1 MNLARGSVLRP
12 VAVIMRIAAL
22 VLLGA
27 VCLTK
32 LPVDLL
38 PNVSIPTVSIIT
50 QWPNVAPEEIES
62 QVTRP
67 IEEAVSAAP
76 NVSTVQS
83 TSNDGIST
91 VRVQFAWGTDVGQA
105 AIDVLQVVEKAR
117 QRFPTD
123 PTLQTPIVYKYDPSQ
138 LPILIYAVSGESDS
152 VKLRTELDNEI
163 SPIIESANGVASAVV
178 TGGNDRAILVNVD
191 PAKLLAYHVSM
202 AQVSQRIGQE
212 NQNDPAGIGLQ
223 SKTEYTIRALGWFT
237 SPAQIAQVPLSSVNG
252 RTITI
257 GDVATVVD
265 ADQEPRL
272 FTRLNGNPA
281 AGLIVSKQSSA
292 NTIDT
297 AKAVQV
303 KLKDVEK
310 RYPGLHFELA
320 YDQSQY
326 IANSIN
332 DLKVNAALGGVL
344 AVLILLFFLRNVRST
359 LVVALSIP
367 ISIIST
373 FALLY
378 VCGFTLNTMSLGGL
392 ALATGLIADDAVVV
406 LENIYRHFDRDKMRP
421 AEAAIAGANEIFS
434 AVIASTITII
444 VVFLPLLLIKGQAG
458 QMFTQF
464 ALVVIFSILVSLLD
478 ATTVVPMLASRLI
491 KERQPGDASLDAEGG
506 SSKGLFGVF
515 GRWFGAMDHSYRRG
529 LGWAIHHRIVVVSLA
544 LGITALSFL
553 LIPQIGSELL
563 PQTDSGNLQVNVK
576 LPPGTALADT
586 NRLMRQIEQLVLA
599 NPNVAT
605 VFSSAGSNLTLSG
618 TSAALNGNQGALQVR
633 LKDKRTESTQQIVQD
648 LHQKLAQV
656 PGGRVSVSAVDV
668 VSRVLTGG
676 DSNIE
681 VDIYGPDL
689 KTLSQLGAQAT
700 GKMKAVT
707 GLSNVDVNWQDT
719 SPEIQWQIDRELAS
733 QQGVTFQDVAGTINT
748 ATNGNTASYYQE
760 NGYQYA
766 IVVEVAPDQRRTTS
780 QLATLPVYPS
790 ANSATTHAVLLEQVA
805 HPIVASGPASITRQD
820 RQRYIAVTGTPLGR
834 SAGDLQGDVSKVMA
848 GVKLPLGYYWD
859 WGYSQKQQ
867 AQEFSGMGLAIGLAI
882 GLIYMLLAAQF
893 ESFVHPLTILC
904 SVPVSA
910 VGVLLALFL
919 TGRHFGLTA
928 LIGML
933 MLVGIV
939 VKNGILLVDY
949 TNLLRRQGLSR
960 DEAVLRAG
968 PTRLRPILMTSSAAI
983 LGMIPI
989 ALALGKGSET
999 NAPMATVVIG
1009 GLLTSTFL
1017 TLFVVPTVYTL
1028 FDDLGRRFRKDD
1040 RDFAPPTLVEPS
1052 PAGVGAAPAA
1062 VGQSEAN
1069 RVEK

>member
-12 VAVIMRIAAL
+12 VAVVMRIAAL

-38 PNVSIPTVSIIT
+38 PNVSIPTVSIVT

-83 TSNDGIST
+83 TSSDGVST
-91 VRVQFAWGTDVGQA
+91 VRVQFGWGTDVGQA
-105 AIDVLQVVEKAR
+105 AIDVLQLVERAR

-123 PTLQTPIVYKYDPSQ
+123 PTLQTPIVYKFDPSQ
-138 LPILIYAVSGESDS
+138 LPIMTYAVSGEPNS
-152 VKLRTELDNEI
+152 VKLRTELDNDI
-163 SPIIESANGVASAVV
+163 TPIIESANGVASAIV
-178 TGGNDRAILVNVD
+178 TGGNDRAILVNAD
-191 PAKLLAYHVSM
+191 PSKLLAYHVSLN
-202 AQVSQRIGQE
+202 QISQRIAQE
-212 NQNDPAGIGLQ
+212 NQDQPAGIGRQ
-223 SKTEYTIRALGWFT
+223 SKTEYTIRALGWFK
-237 SPAQIAQVPLSSVNG
+237 SPAEIARVPLSSTNG
-252 RTITI
+252 RIVTI
-257 GDVATVVD
+257 GDVATVED
-265 ADQEPRL
+265 SEQEPRL
-272 FTRLNGNPA
+272 FTRLNGQPA
-281 AGLIVSKQSSA
+281 AGIIISKQSGS

-297 AKAVQV
+297 AKAVTAKV
-303 KLKDVEK
+303 AEIAK
-310 RYPGLHFELA
+310 RYPKLHFQLA

-326 IANSIN
+326 ISNSLT
-332 DLKVNAALGGVL
+332 DLKVNAAVGGIL

-378 VCGFTLNTMSLGGL
+378 MCGFTLNTMSLGGL

-434 AVIASTITII
+434 AVVASTITII
-444 VVFLPLLLIKGQAG
+444 VVFLPLMLIKGQAG

-491 KERQPGDASLDAEGG
+491 KERKPGEASSDAEGG

-515 GRWFGAMDHSYRRG
+515 GRWFTALDHSYRNG
-529 LGWAIHHRIVVVSLA
+529 LGWAIRHRALVVSLA
-544 LGITALSFL
+544 LGVTALSFL
-553 LIPQIGSELL
+553 LLPQIGSELL

-576 LPPGTALADT
+576 LAPGTPLGETDG
-586 NRLMRQIEQLVLA
+586 LIRQIEQIALS
-599 NPNVAT
+599 NPNVDT
-605 VFSSAGSNLTLSG
+605 IFSSAGSGLSLRG
-618 TSAALNGNQGALQVR
+618 TSAALNGNQGALQIR
-633 LKDKRTESTQQIVQD
+633 LKDKRTESTQQIVD
-648 LHQKLAQV
+648 ELHKQLGRV
-656 PGGRVSVSAVDV
+656 PGGRISVSSVDV
-668 VSRVLTGG
+668 VSRILSGG
-676 DSNIE
+676 DANVE
-681 VDIYGPDL
+681 MDIYGPDL
-689 KTLSQLGAQAT
+689 KTLAKLGAQAT
-700 GKMKAVT
+700 AKMKGVP
-707 GLSNVDVNWQDT
+707 GLTNVDVNWQDA
-719 SPEIQWQIDRELAS
+719 SPEIQWSIDRDKAIG
-733 QQGVTFQDVAGTINT
+733 QGVTFQDVAGTINA

-760 NGYQYA
+760 GGYQYA
-766 IVVEVAPDQRRTTS
+766 IVVQVPPDQRRTTS
-780 QLATLPVYPS
+780 ELATLPIYPS
-790 ANSATTHAVLLEQVA
+790 IGTATSHAVLLQQVA
-805 HPIVASGPASITRQD
+805 HPIVAVGPAEITRQD
-820 RQRYIAVTGTPLGR
+820 RQRYIAVTGTPQGR
-834 SAGDLQGDVSKVMA
+834 SAGEIQADVKKVMD
-848 GVKLPLGYYWD
+848 GVTLPPGYYWD

-867 AQEFSGMGLAIGLAI
+867 AQEFGGMGLAIALAI

-960 DEAVLRAG
+960 DDAVLRAG

-983 LGMIPI
+983 LGMVPI

-1040 RDFAPPTLVEPS
+1040 RDYAPPTLVEPT
-1052 PAGVGAAPAA
+1052 PAA
-1062 VGQSEAN
+1062 VGAGQSEAS

>member
-12 VAVIMRIAAL
+12 VAVTMRIAAL

-27 VCLTK
+27 VCLTR

-38 PNVSIPTVSIIT
+38 PNVSVPTVAVIT
-50 QWPNVAPEEIES
+50 QWPNVSPEEMES

-83 TSNDGIST
+83 TSNDGVST
-91 VRVQFAWGTDVGQA
+91 VRVQFGWGTDVGQG
-105 AIDVLQVVEKAR
+105 AIDVLQLVERAR
-117 QRFPTD
+117 RQFPTD
-123 PTLQTPIVYKYDPSQ
+123 PTLQTPIVYKFDPSQ
-138 LPILIYAVSGESDS
+138 LPILTYAVSGENDS
-152 VKLRTELDNEI
+152 VKLRTLLDNEI

-178 TGGNDRAILVNVD
+178 TGGNDRAILVNAD

-202 AQVSQRIGQE
+202 AQISARIAQE
-212 NQNDPAGIGLQ
+212 NQNQPAGIGLE
-223 SKTEYTIRALGWFT
+223 SKTEYTIRSLGWFK
-237 SPAQIAQVPLSSVNG
+237 SPGEIARVPLTAVNG
-252 RTITI
+252 RVITI

-265 ADQEPRL
+265 SEQEPRL
-272 FTRLNGNPA
+272 FTRLNGQPA
-281 AGLIVSKQSSA
+281 AGIIISKQSGA
-292 NTIDT
+292 NTIDA
-297 AKAVQV
+297 AKAVAE
-303 KLKDVEK
+303 KITGIEK
-310 RYPGLHFELA
+310 RYPNLRFKLA

-326 IANSIN
+326 ISNSLN
-332 DLKVNAALGGVL
+332 DLKVNAAIGGIL

-367 ISIIST
+367 VSIIST

-406 LENIYRHFDRDKMRP
+406 LENIYRHYGRDKIQP
-421 AEAAIAGANEIFS
+421 AEAAIVGANEIFS
-434 AVIASTITII
+434 AVVASTITIV

-464 ALVVIFSILVSLLD
+464 ALVVIFSISISLLD

-491 KERQPGDASLDAEGG
+491 KG
-506 SSKGLFGVF
+506 SPEEVHAGEQRGLFGVF
-515 GRWFGAMDHSYRRG
+515 GRWFDGLDNAYRQG
-529 LGWAIHHRIVVVSLA
+529 LGWAIHHRVLVVSLT

-553 LIPQIGSELL
+553 LVPQIGSELL

-576 LPPGTALADT
+576 LPPGTVLADT
-586 NRLMRQIEQLVLA
+586 NNLIRQAEQIAIA
-599 NPNVAT
+599 NPNVET
-605 VFSSAGSNLTLSG
+605 VFSSAGSGLGLRG
-618 TSAALNGNQGALQVR
+618 TSAALNGNQGALQIR
-633 LKDKRTESTQQIVQD
+633 LKDKRTESTQKIVQE
-648 LHQKLAQV
+648 LHKQFAQV
-656 PGGRVSVSAVDV
+656 PGGRISVSSVDV
-668 VSRVLTGG
+668 VSRILSGG
-676 DSNIE
+676 DSNVE
-681 VDIYGPDL
+681 MDIYGGDL
-689 KTLSQLGAQAT
+689 NTLAALGAQAT
-700 GKMKAVT
+700 AKMKAIP
-707 GLSNVDVNWQDT
+707 GLTNVDVNWQDT
-719 SPEIQWQIDRELAS
+719 SPEIQWSIDRDKAV
-733 QQGVTFQDVAGTINT
+733 QQGVTFQDVADTINT
-748 ATNGNTASYYQE
+748 ATNGDTASYYQE
-760 NGYQYA
+760 GGYQYA
-766 IVVEVAPDQRRTTS
+766 IVVEVAPDKRRTTS
-780 QLATLPVYPS
+780 QLATLPVFPS
-790 ANSATTHAVLLEQVA
+790 VNTAASHPVLLEQVA
-805 HPIVASGPASITRQD
+805 HPIIASGPAEITRQD
-820 RQRYIAVTGTPLGR
+820 RQRYIAVTGTPEGR
-834 SAGDLQGDVSKVMA
+834 SAGDIQKDIQKAMTGIT
-848 GVKLPLGYYWD
+848 LPVGYYWD
-859 WGYSQKQQ
+859 WGYNQKQQ
-867 AQEFSGMGLAIGLAI
+867 AQEFGGMAVAIGLAI

-904 SVPVSA
+904 SVPVSS

-949 TNLLRRQGLSR
+949 TNLLRRQGLAR

-983 LGMIPI
+983 LGMMPI

-1017 TLFVVPTVYTL
+1017 TLFVVPTVYTV
-1028 FDDLGRRFRKDD
+1028 FDDLGRRFQHDP
-1040 RDFAPPTLVEPS
+1040 RDYSPPVLVEPT
-1052 PAGVGAAPAA
+1052 PAGIATP
-1062 VGQSEAN
+1062 QSN
-1069 RVEK
+1069 GSHGGNTSPS

>member
-12 VAVIMRIAAL
+12 VAVVMRIAAL

-27 VCLTK
+27 VCLTR

-38 PNVSIPTVSIIT
+38 PNVSIPTVSVIT

-76 NVSTVQS
+76 NVATVQS

-91 VRVQFAWGTDVGQA
+91 VRVQFAWGTDVGQS
-105 AIDVLQVVEKAR
+105 AIDILQVVEKAR
-117 QRFPTD
+117 RNFPTD
-123 PTLQTPIVYKYDPSQ
+123 PTLQDPIVYKYDPSQ
-138 LPILIYAVSGESDS
+138 LPILIYAVSGETDS
-152 VKLRTELDNEI
+152 IKLRTELDNEI

-178 TGGNDRAILVNVD
+178 TGGNDRAILVNAN

-202 AQVSQRIGQE
+202 SQISQRIAQE
-212 NQNDPAGIGLQ
+212 NQNEPAGIGKQ
-223 SKTEYTIRALGWFT
+223 SRTEYTIRALGWFT
-237 SPAQIAQVPLSSVNG
+237 SPAQIAKVPLSSVNG
-252 RTITI
+252 RVITI

-265 ADQEPRL
+265 SDQEPRL
-272 FTRLNGNPA
+272 FTRLNGSPA
-281 AGLIVSKQSSA
+281 AGMIISKQSSA

-297 AKAVQV
+297 AKAVAI

-310 RYPGLHFELA
+310 RYPNLHFELA

-326 IANSIN
+326 ISNSIN

-406 LENIYRHFDRDKMRP
+406 LENIYRHYDRDKMRP

-434 AVIASTITII
+434 AVVASTITII

-464 ALVVIFSILVSLLD
+464 SLVVIFSILVSLLD

-491 KERQPGDASLDAEGG
+491 KERSVSDDSSDAEGG
-506 SSKGLFGVF
+506 SKKGLFGVF
-515 GRWFGAMDHSYRRG
+515 GRWFDALDNSYRRG
-529 LGWAIHHRIVVVSLA
+529 LGWAIHHRVIVVSLA

-563 PQTDSGNLQVNVK
+563 PQTDSGNLQINVK
-576 LPPGTALADT
+576 LPPGTALSDT
-586 NRLMRQIEQLVLA
+586 NSLIQQVEKLVLA

-605 VFSSAGSNLTLSG
+605 VFSSAGSNLSLSG

-633 LKDKRTESTQQIVQD
+633 LKDKRTESTQQIVQE
-648 LHQKLAQV
+648 LHQKLSNV

-676 DSNIE
+676 DSNVE
-681 VDIYGPDL
+681 VDIYGADL
-689 KTLSQLGAQAT
+689 NTLSKLGAQVT
-700 GKMKAVT
+700 GKLKAIP

-719 SPEIQWQIDRELAS
+719 SPEIQWQIDRDKAV
-733 QQGVTFQDVAGTINT
+733 QQGVSFQDVAGTINT
-748 ATNGNTASYYQE
+748 ATNGSTASYYQE

-766 IVVEVAPDQRRTTS
+766 IVVQVSPEERRTTS

-790 ANSATTHAVLLEQVA
+790 TTSAASHAVLLEQVA
-805 HPIVASGPASITRQD
+805 HPILATGPASITRQD

-834 SAGDLQGDVSKVMA
+834 SAGDLQGDIQKAMT
-848 GVKLPLGYYWD
+848 GVPLPLGYYWD

-867 AQEFSGMGLAIGLAI
+867 AQEFSGMALAIGLAI

-949 TNLLRRQGLSR
+949 TNLLRRQGMSR

-983 LGMIPI
+983 LGMIPL
-989 ALALGKGSET
+989 ALAIGKGSET

-1017 TLFVVPTVYTL
+1017 TLFVVPTVYTV
-1028 FDDLGRRFRKDD
+1028 FDDLGRRFHRDD
-1040 RDFAPPTLVEPS
+1040 RDFSPPVLVEPS
-1052 PAGVGAAPAA
+1052 PAGIGTGRTGVEPEKEAAD
-1062 VGQSEAN
+1062 
-1069 RVEK
+1069 

>member
-12 VAVIMRIAAL
+12 VAVVMRIAAL

-27 VCLTK
+27 VCLTR

-38 PNVSIPTVSIIT
+38 PNVSIPTVSVIT

-76 NVSTVQS
+76 NVATVQS
-83 TSNDGIST
+83 TSSTGVST
-91 VRVQFAWGTDVGQA
+91 VRVQFAWGTDVGQS

-117 QRFPTD
+117 QNFPID
-123 PTLQTPIVYKYDPSQ
+123 PTLQEPIVYKYDPSQ

-163 SPIIESANGVASAVV
+163 SPIVESANGVASATV
-178 TGGNDRAILVNVD
+178 TGGNDRAILVNAN
-191 PAKLLAYHVSM
+191 PTKLLAYHVSM
-202 AQVSQRIGQE
+202 DQISQRIGQE
-212 NQNDPAGIGLQ
+212 NQNVPAGIGKE
-223 SKTEYTIRALGWFT
+223 SRTEYTIRSLGWFKK
-237 SPAQIAQVPLSSVNG
+237 PVEIAKVPLTTVNG
-252 RTITI
+252 RVITI

-265 ADQEPRL
+265 SDQEPRL
-272 FTRLNGNPA
+272 FTRLNGSPA
-281 AGLIVSKQSSA
+281 AGMIIAKQSDA

-297 AKAVQV
+297 AKAVEAKV
-303 KLKDVEK
+303 ADIEK
-310 RYPGLHFELA
+310 RYPNLHFELA

-326 IANSIN
+326 ISNSIN
-332 DLKVNAALGGVL
+332 DLKVNAAVGGIL

-406 LENIYRHFDRDKMRP
+406 LENIYRHYDRDKMRP

-434 AVIASTITII
+434 AVIASTVTII

-464 ALVVIFSILVSLLD
+464 ALVVIFSILVSSLD

-491 KERQPGDASLDAEGG
+491 KERTPGDDGTGLDSEGG

-515 GRWFGAMDHSYRRG
+515 GRWFAALDASYHRG
-529 LGWAIHHRIVVVSLA
+529 LAWALRHRVAVVSLA
-544 LGITALSFL
+544 FGVTALSFL

-586 NRLMRQIEQLVLA
+586 NRLMGQIEQIALA
-599 NPNVAT
+599 NPNVQT
-605 VFSSAGSNLTLSG
+605 VFSSAGSNLSLSG
-618 TSAALNGNQGALQVR
+618 STTALNGNQGALQVR
-633 LKDKRTESTQQIVQD
+633 LKDNRKESTQQVVQD
-648 LHQKLAQV
+648 LHQQLARV
-656 PGGRVSVSAVDV
+656 PGGRISVSVVDV
-668 VSRVLTGG
+668 VSRILTGG
-676 DSNIE
+676 DSNVE
-681 VDIYGPDL
+681 ADIYGPNLD
-689 KTLSQLGAQAT
+689 TLSKLGAQTTAKLKT
-700 GKMKAVT
+700 MP
-707 GLSNVDVNWQDT
+707 GLTNVDVNWQDT
-719 SPEIQWQIDRELAS
+719 QPEIQWQVNRDAAA
-733 QQGVTFQDVAGTINT
+733 QQGVTFQDVSDTINT
-748 ATNGNTASYYQE
+748 ATNGTTASYYQE

-766 IVVEVAPDQRRTTS
+766 IVVEVAPDERRTTT

-790 ANSATTHAVLLEQVA
+790 VNTGTTHAVLLEQVA
-805 HPIVASGPASITRQD
+805 TPLYASGPASITRQD

-834 SAGDLQGDVSKVMA
+834 SAGDLQKDITKQMA
-848 GVKLPLGYYWD
+848 GIKLPVGYYWD

-867 AQEFSGMGLAIGLAI
+867 AQEFSGMALAIGLAI

-904 SVPVSA
+904 SVPVSS

-949 TNLLRRQGLSR
+949 TNLLRRQGMSR

-1017 TLFVVPTVYTL
+1017 TLFLIPTVYTL

-1040 RDFAPPTLVEPS
+1040 RDFSSPVLVEPTPASVGSNS
-1052 PAGVGAAPAA
+1052 PSP
-1062 VGQSEAN
+1062 Q
-1069 RVEK
+1069 